1 MKNKLIK
8 KGVGFFLALFLFVL
22 APFSA
27 FGYGQLTAD
36 ATAYLIVN
44 SGSDVISR
52 SDVYGT
58 DKPVYITSTKY
69 KQSELDAV
77 TINMQFKVDVTKHDK
92 LSLDFVIPLGRF
104 LKFDFTASAF
114 TATATGQQSKQIF
127 RTTGSING
135 DTDVN
140 NGAEQYYYSYA
151 SDNDSFNTFH
161 YENECKFSYTGTVY
175 FSFVMSNFNFGSAS
189 NMSLAFALSDLYVSL
204 IDPETSLLSGITDFL
219 RSIWEAITGLPNAI
233 GNMFSSLTGQLS
245 SWFDDIGKSFTEL
258 GNSISGFFTNLIN
271 NIKTQFT
278 NITNNLKTWFDNI
291 GKWFSELWDNISSIF
306 NEAIDGISEW
316 WNGLVEWFKNLWVI
330 PDGYMEDYK
339 NKFLKWFEE
348 HFGFLFQ
355 SIQLI
360 FQFISL
366 LSDIFTHTPDG
377 TITIPEITLPWGNHV
392 ILHQTTFSFDD
403 MINSHSQFKWIF
415 GLIRTV
421 SSAIVIV
428 TFVNYSYNKMNE
440 FIKNR
445 KENEG

>member
-27 FGYGQLTAD
+27 FAYGQLTAD

-58 DKPVYITSTKY
+58 DKPVYITSNKY

-219 RSIWEAITGLPNAI
+219 RSIWEAVTGLPNAI
-233 GNMFSSLTGQLS
+233 GNMFSSLTGQLKT
-245 SWFDDIGKSFTEL
+245 WFDDIGKSFTEL

-291 GKWFSELWDNISSIF
+291 GKWFTELGNDISDWF
-306 NEAIDGISEW
+306 NKLF
-316 WNGLVEWFKNLWVI
+316 NKLW
-330 PDGYMEDYK
+330 
-339 NKFLKWFEE
+339 
-348 HFGFLFQ
+348 
-355 SIQLI
+355 
-360 FQFISL
+360 
-366 LSDIFTHTPDG
+366 
-377 TITIPEITLPWGNHV
+377 WGNENGESEYQPPVFSSGLTDV
-392 ILHQTTFSFDD
+392 IKKLDEYCDSLDDTLAQIDNSSDVASDYIKQGTGVINDVMGVLPSAALVLITFGIVF
-403 MINSHSQFKWIF
+403 IF
-415 GLIRTV
+415 
-421 SSAIVIV
+421 S
-428 TFVNYSYNKMNE
+428 
-440 FIKNR
+440 R
-445 KENEG
+445 KVVGR